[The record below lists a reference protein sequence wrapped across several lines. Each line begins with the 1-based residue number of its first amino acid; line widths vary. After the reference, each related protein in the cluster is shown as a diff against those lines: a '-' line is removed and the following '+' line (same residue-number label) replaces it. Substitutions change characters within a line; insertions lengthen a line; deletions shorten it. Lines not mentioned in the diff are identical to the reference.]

1 MMGAMKDFVIWCE
14 DNDLEP
20 NLNDSAIW
28 DKYMSQRGTVVEN
41 QLPLFVIDDEGDAE
55 LMDLCDDTDEHDV
68 IIDDGDDME
77 LELPDCPMGQDYTM
91 PLFDENG
98 GLTAEGFDLL
108 YELEQD
114 GGFT

>member
-14 DNDLEP
+14 DNGFEP

-41 QLPLFVIDDEGDAE
+41 QLPLFDDD
-55 LMDLCDDTDEHDV
+55 DDDCLCDDTGELDV
-68 IIDDGDDME
+68 IIDDGDDDACE
-77 LELPDCPMGQDYTM
+77 WPLGDDTM
-91 PLFDENG
+91 TLFDVNG

-108 YELEQD
+108 YKLEQD

>member
-1 MMGAMKDFVIWCE
+1 MGAMKDFVIWCE

-41 QLPLFVIDDEGDAE
+41 QLPLFVDDDDEDLIDADPGE
-55 LMDLCDDTDEHDV
+55 LDV
-68 IIDDGDDME
+68 ILDDGDDWE
-77 LELPDCPMGQDYTM
+77 FPLGEDNTM

-98 GLTAEGFDLL
+98 GLTAEAFNLL
-108 YELEQD
+108 YKLEQD